1 VSTATADLQAVA
13 GRLAQR
19 FPTTNAGHGVRV
31 IRLAEDATSGTSQF
45 VMVLMGCAIFVL
57 LLACVNVAN
66 LQLARASSRQK
77 EMAIR
82 SGMGARRWQLV
93 RQLLIESTLLAISG
107 AAAGALLAKWGM
119 ELLRRDSPPFI
130 MAHVPGLKHVAIDF
144 RVLLFT
150 LAVALCSGILAGL
163 APAFRFSG
171 SDLND
176 ALKESTRS
184 STAGHS
190 AGRLR
195 GVLVVFETA
204 LALILLVGAGLMV
217 TGFRSMV
224 AAEMGFDRTHV
235 LTFHI
240 ALPEEKYQ
248 KKDQVLGY
256 YDRVLRQL
264 QSLPPVES
272 VACVTSLPSGW
283 SWNWTEYTAEGR
295 TLASTGEVPSTV
307 SQVVTPDFFA
317 ALRVPVVKGRIF
329 SSADGPDAPP
339 VAVISENMARANWP
353 DQDPIG
359 KHLKLGN
366 PQSSEPQRRIV
377 GVVRDIRS
385 TAIVPKPDP
394 TTYVPFAQVPQSSS
408 AIVVRTSAN
417 PLSLS
422 QAAIEQL
429 RDIDPATPPYDVRTL
444 QQVVSDDV
452 SGVEASARVMLIFGL
467 IALALAAAGIF
478 SVVAYSVTQRTHE
491 IGIRMALGARRF
503 DVLRLV
509 ISSSMKTALI
519 GLVFGLGASLLLTR
533 AISSALFGIIRIEP
547 SLFALLTALL
557 AFVAA
562 AAAYI
567 PARWATRVD
576 PMLALRRD

>member
-1 VSTATADLQAVA
+1 
-13 GRLAQR
+13 
-19 FPTTNAGHGVRV
+19 
-31 IRLAEDATSGTSQF
+31 
-45 VMVLMGCAIFVL
+45 
-57 LLACVNVAN
+57 
-66 LQLARASSRQK
+66 
-77 EMAIR
+77 
-82 SGMGARRWQLV
+82 
-93 RQLLIESTLLAISG
+93 
-107 AAAGALLAKWGM
+107 
-119 ELLRRDSPPFI
+119 
-130 MAHVPGLKHVAIDF
+130 
-144 RVLLFT
+144 
-150 LAVALCSGILAGL
+150 
-163 APAFRFSG
+163 
-171 SDLND
+171 
-176 ALKESTRS
+176 
-184 STAGHS
+184 
-190 AGRLR
+190 
-195 GVLVVFETA
+195 
-204 LALILLVGAGLMV
+204 
-217 TGFRSMV
+217 
-224 AAEMGFDRTHV
+224 
-235 LTFHI
+235 
-240 ALPEEKYQ
+240 
-248 KKDQVLGY
+248 
-256 YDRVLRQL
+256 
-264 QSLPPVES
+264 
-272 VACVTSLPSGW
+272 
-283 SWNWTEYTAEGR
+283 
-295 TLASTGEVPSTV
+295 VPSTV

-317 ALRVPVVKGRIF
+317 ALRIPLVKGRF
-329 SSADGPDAPP
+329 LSSADGPDAAP
-339 VAVISENMARANWP
+339 VAVISESMARANWP

-444 QQVVSDDV
+444 QQVVSDAV
-452 SGVEASARVMLIFGL
+452 SGVEASARMMLIFSL

-478 SVVAYSVTQRTHE
+478 SVMAYSVTQRTHE

-547 SLFALLTALL
+547 SLFALLTTLL

-562 AAAYI
+562 VAAYI